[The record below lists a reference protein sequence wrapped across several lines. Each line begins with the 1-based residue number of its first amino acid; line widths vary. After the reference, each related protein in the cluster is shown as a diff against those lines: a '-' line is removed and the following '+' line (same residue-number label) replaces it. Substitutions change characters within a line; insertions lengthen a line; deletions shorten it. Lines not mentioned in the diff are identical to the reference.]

1 MKRVIKIE
9 NNLKV
14 GDRIKLI
21 FEDLEAIEEVVYAN
35 DQVIKI
41 ASSKT
46 GEVFVYGREV
56 DDFRIV
62 DYEAISML
70 NVSATQELFKMIQ
83 NQSNEIEAVK
93 MQNLFL
99 KAELERN
106 KSDIEMLKAAIDR
119 GNDQLQK

>member
-1 MKRVIKIE
+1 MIPDIYKLAICEKGVIKIE
-9 NNLKV
+9 NTLKV

-21 FEDLEAIEEVVYAN
+21 FEDAELIEEVISAT
-35 DQVIKI
+35 DQEFEI

-56 DDFRIV
+56 DDFRTV

-83 NQSNEIEAVK
+83 
-93 MQNLFL
+93 
-99 KAELERN
+99 
-106 KSDIEMLKAAIDR
+106 
-119 GNDQLQK
+119 